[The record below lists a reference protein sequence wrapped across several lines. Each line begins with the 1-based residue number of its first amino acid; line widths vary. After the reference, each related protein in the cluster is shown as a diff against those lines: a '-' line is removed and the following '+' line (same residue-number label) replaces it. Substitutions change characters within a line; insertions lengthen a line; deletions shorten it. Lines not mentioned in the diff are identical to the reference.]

1 MIAFTILTLL
11 IVIPLAVVTAF
22 FVLELLVG
30 LAPSHRRTSLDDP
43 RGSAAIVIPAHNEEA
58 VIARTV
64 GATLAQSAGDY
75 LLLVVAHNCRDRTAD
90 LASAAGARVVVR
102 DEPERR
108 GKGFALAAARD
119 EFASNPPEV
128 IIVLDAD
135 CRMSRAS
142 LDWLA
147 RTACKSGRACQAVN
161 LLSPDLHASPLVQ
174 ISTFAFMIKNL
185 IRQRGLQRIAD
196 RAHLTGTGMALPW
209 QVFASANL
217 GGSNIVEDLAL
228 GLDLA
233 DSAGRPTLVP
243 EATVWSPPASPG
255 GTLVQRK
262 RWEGGYLSTAFSLAP
277 KAIVRSIARFDIQGL
292 CAGLDLSIPPLAL
305 LVVLNV
311 AALLL
316 ALIADLAG
324 GWAGPLWLMVALGMA
339 AAIAI
344 AAAWV
349 IEGRKFA
356 SASTLLR
363 LPFYIVWKLPMYAAL
378 ARKGA
383 PKEWLRSGR

>member
-1 MIAFTILTLL
+1 MNAFTILTLL
-11 IVIPLAVVTAF
+11 IVIPLALVTAF
-22 FVLELLVG
+22 FVLELVVG
-30 LAPSHRRTSLDDP
+30 LAPSNRRASLDQP
-43 RGSAAIVIPAHNEEA
+43 RCSAVIVIPAHNEEA
-58 VIARTV
+58 VIASTV

-75 LLLVVAHNCRDRTAD
+75 PLLVVAHNCSDRTAD
-90 LASAAGARVVVR
+90 LARAAGARVVVR
-102 DEPERR
+102 NEGERR

-119 EFASNPPEV
+119 ELARAAPDV
-128 IIVLDAD
+128 VIVLDAD

-142 LDWLA
+142 LDALA
-147 RTACKSGRACQAVN
+147 GTAGCSGRACQAVN
-161 LLSPDLHASPLVQ
+161 LLSPDLGASPLVQ

-209 QVFASANL
+209 PVFANANL
-217 GGSNIVEDLAL
+217 GGANIVEDLAL

-233 DSAGRPTLVP
+233 DTAGRPTLVSD
-243 EATVWSPPASPG
+243 ATVWSPPASAG

-262 RWEGGYLSTAFSLAP
+262 RWEGGYLATAFRLAP
-277 KAIVRSIARFDIQGL
+277 KAIIRSIARFDIRGL

-305 LVVLNV
+305 LVVLNA

-316 ALIADLAG
+316 AFASYLAG
-324 GWAGPLWLMVALGMA
+324 ALAWPFWLMVAVGVG

-349 IEGRKFA
+349 MEGRKFA

-363 LPFYIVWKLPMYAAL
+363 LPFYIVWKLPMYAGL